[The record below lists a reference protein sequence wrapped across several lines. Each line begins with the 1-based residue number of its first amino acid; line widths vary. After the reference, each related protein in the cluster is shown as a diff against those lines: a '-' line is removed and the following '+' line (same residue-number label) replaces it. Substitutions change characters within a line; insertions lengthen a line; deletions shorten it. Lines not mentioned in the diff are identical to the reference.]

1 MGKGL
6 KTHKGAAKRFR
17 VTASGKIMRAHA
29 YSGHHF
35 SKKSKSANR
44 VLKGITALD
53 KTNVKAV
60 KRLIPHSL

>member
-17 VTASGKIMRAHA
+17 VTSSGKIMRAHA

-35 SKKSKSANR
+35 TKKSKSANR
-44 VLKGITALD
+44 VLKGITVLD
-53 KTNVKAV
+53 ETNEKAV
-60 KRLIPHSL
+60 KRLIPNSL